1 METDL
6 GVFPGAHFTLST
18 WLILSSVYVFPNAKA
33 DISCAPCMSP
43 MQVNYAGDEH
53 LRDPPDSGKYPRRD
67 QNKPKLITVLYPN
80 IGVPTGREGD
90 GFPGIAPKLERNA
103 EGINSR
109 APLGNFTE
117 SALDEELFSDEYV
130 ESVSEF
136 EPEDAASER
145 VKRSVPEFLES
156 ARSVDARS
164 EEQRKTSGLR
174 VDGQSKRAEVRWNRD
189 DEHDARVSDSRPDE
203 PKLASSTFALAGD
216 SAHNHA
222 VVYWS
227 GKNSSVSPQHPVLLC
242 NTIAIQL
249 PSPCC
254 LVLLPW
260 VLDNFAEKTCTCC
273 FDSIGTFIM
282 SICSTCPKMLPTQ
295 TSLLKRPYS
304 SNLS

>member
-1 METDL
+1 METAL
-6 GVFPGAHFTLST
+6 GVFPCAHFTLST
-18 WLILSSVYVFPNAKA
+18 WLILSSVYVFPNVKA

-67 QNKPKLITVLYPN
+67 QKKAKLITVLYPN
-80 IGVPTGREGD
+80 IGVPTGREAD
-90 GFPGIAPKLERNA
+90 SFPGIAPKLERND

-130 ESVSEF
+130 ESVSEL
-136 EPEDAASER
+136 EPGDAALER

-156 ARSVDARS
+156 ARSADARS
-164 EEQRKTSGLR
+164 EEQRKTSSLR

-189 DEHDARVSDSRPDE
+189 DEHDSRPDE

-227 GKNSSVSPQHPVLLC
+227 GKNSSVILILTKLYDFHLGSV
-242 NTIAIQL
+242 T
-249 PSPCC
+249 
-254 LVLLPW
+254 
-260 VLDNFAEKTCTCC
+260 E
-273 FDSIGTFIM
+273 
-282 SICSTCPKMLPTQ
+282 STLW
-295 TSLLKRPYS
+295 R
-304 SNLS
+304 

>member
-1 METDL
+1 METGL

-18 WLILSSVYVFPNAKA
+18 WLILSSVYVFPNVKA

-43 MQVNYAGDEH
+43 MQVNYAGDEY
-53 LRDPPDSGKYPRRD
+53 LRDPPDSGKYPRQD
-67 QNKPKLITVLYPN
+67 QKKPKLITVLYPN
-80 IGVPTGREGD
+80 IGVSTGREAD

-109 APLGNFTE
+109 APLRNFTE

-130 ESVSEF
+130 ESVSEL
-136 EPEDAASER
+136 ESEDASER

-156 ARSVDARS
+156 ARSVDTRS
-164 EEQRKTSGLR
+164 EEQRKTSGVR

-189 DEHDARVSDSRPDE
+189 DEHDARISDSRPDE
-203 PKLASSTFALAGD
+203 PKLASSTFALTGD

-242 NTIAIQL
+242 NNMLFTYLVHAVL
-249 PSPCC
+249 FCC
-254 LVLLPW
+254 QEFL
-260 VLDNFAEKTCTCC
+260 T
-273 FDSIGTFIM
+273 
-282 SICSTCPKMLPTQ
+282 
-295 TSLLKRPYS
+295 TSLGKHAHVVLTPQGH
-304 SNLS
+304 L